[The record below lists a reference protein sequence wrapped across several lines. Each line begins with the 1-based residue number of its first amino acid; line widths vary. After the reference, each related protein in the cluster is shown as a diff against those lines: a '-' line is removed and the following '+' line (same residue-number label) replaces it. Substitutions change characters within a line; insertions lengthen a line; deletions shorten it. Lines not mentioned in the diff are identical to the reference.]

1 MLQLISLL
9 HTLKSM
15 QHWHRYR
22 YKNITLIII
31 SVIITLFLL
40 RNEDFSNALKTLGTF
55 GYLGAFL
62 TGIMFVST
70 FTVTIA
76 TIILFILAQHLHPI
90 EIGIFAGIG
99 AVVGDFI
106 IFQSIRS
113 RGLIEEIENIFK
125 FFGGAKLHHL
135 LNTRYFSW
143 TLPVVGALLIATPF
157 PDEIGVS
164 LLGISQM
171 KPAQFFLLSFVLNSI
186 GIFLIVSASLL
197 I

>member
-1 MLQLISLL
+1 
-9 HTLKSM
+9 M

-22 YKNITLIII
+22 YKNMTLIVI
-31 SVIITLFLL
+31 SLIITLFLI
-40 RNEDFSNALKTLGTF
+40 RNEDFRNALTTLGTF
-55 GYLGAFL
+55 GYLGAFF

-70 FTVTIA
+70 FTVSMA
-76 TIILFILAQHLHPI
+76 TIILFILAEHLHPW

-99 AVVGDFI
+99 AMVGDLI

-113 RGLIEEIENIFK
+113 RGLMDEITNIYK
-125 FFGGAKLHHL
+125 FLGGDKLSHL

-143 TLPVVGALLIATPF
+143 TLPVVGALLIASPL

-164 LLGISQM
+164 LMGISHM
-171 KPAQFFLLSFVLNSI
+171 KPAHFFLLSFVLNSI
-186 GIFLIVSASLL
+186 GIFAIVSAAVL